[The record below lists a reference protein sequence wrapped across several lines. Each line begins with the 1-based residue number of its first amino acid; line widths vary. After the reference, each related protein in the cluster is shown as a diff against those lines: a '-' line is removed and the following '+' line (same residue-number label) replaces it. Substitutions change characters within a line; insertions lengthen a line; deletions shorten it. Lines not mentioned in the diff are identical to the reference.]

1 MTTKLMGKKIGMT
14 KRFKEDGSAIP
25 CTVIEVEPNVV
36 TQIKTKETDG
46 YDAVQISAVLV
57 EVKDE
62 RTMARRMTKPLLGH
76 QKKAGVAP
84 RKYALEFTVDN
95 PGDFELGQELTLDV
109 LEGIKWVDVSGIS
122 KGKGFQG
129 VMKRYGF
136 AGGPASHGSGFH
148 RSMGST
154 GMRSTPGRCF
164 PGSPRPTRM
173 GGNKVTL
180 QRLGVVAVETV
191 ECQGKKKTVL
201 LVKGAIPG
209 ANGELVLIQR
219 SIKTKK

>member
-1 MTTKLMGKKIGMT
+1 MTDKLMGKKIGMT
-14 KRFKEDGSAIP
+14 KRFSEDGKMTP
-25 CTVIEVEPNVV
+25 CTVIEIESNVV
-36 TQIKTKETDG
+36 TQVKTKEIDG
-46 YDAVQISAVLV
+46 YDAVQISSCII

-62 RTMARRMTKPLLGH
+62 RTMARRITKPLLGH

-84 RKYALEFTVDN
+84 RKHSMEFSVED
-95 PGDFELGQELTLDV
+95 PSKYELGQELTLDILDGV
-109 LEGIKWVDVSGIS
+109 EWVDVSGTS

-129 VMKRYGF
+129 VVKRYGF
-136 AGGPASHGSGFH
+136 AGGPASHGSGFL
-148 RSMGST
+148 RAQGST

-173 GGNKVTL
+173 GGDKVTL
-180 QRLGVVAVETV
+180 QRLGVVGIETV
-191 ECQGKKKTVL
+191 EVNGKKRTVL

-209 ANGELVLIQR
+209 ANGRLVTVQK